1 MRKWLIC
8 ASLLQYW
15 IGFPTRLHD
24 PRLKGGLS
32 CLHETRGG
40 TASRESKAITM
51 TETCRYVYQ
60 AIARALKDHD
70 VGTLFGLM
78 GDANLFMIDHYARA
92 CGGRFVPAAHEGSSV
107 LMALAYAH
115 VGNTVG
121 VATVT
126 HGPALTNCVTALTEG
141 ARGNIPM
148 VLLAGDTPVANPRH
162 LQSIDQRE
170 VVKATGAGFEQMRS
184 PETATR
190 DVARAFFRARSER
203 RPIVLN
209 MPADFMWCEAS
220 YEPLVLTVFGTP
232 AYVPE
237 GEGLD
242 QAIGIIAA
250 AKRPIILAGG
260 GAHNARAQLIRLAE
274 RLEAP
279 LATTLKAKGLF
290 SGHPYD
296 MDIFGTLSTPAAY
309 DLIARSDCV
318 IVFGAGLQDF
328 TTDRGALL
336 KGKRIVQV
344 DIDSRVLGR
353 THHPDAALVADA
365 GLTADNFVYWLNEAE
380 IPPSGFTSELDIAS
394 LTTHPSGRN
403 AHAGTEYVNYVQ
415 ALERLEEVIPKNR
428 ILVTDGGRFMTEV
441 WCRISVSDPRSFV
454 VTANFGSIGLG
465 LQEAIGAGLAAPDR
479 PVVLFTGDGGFMM
492 GGVNEFNTAVRLRQ
506 DLIVIVCNDSA
517 YGAEHI
523 QFLDRQMDPG
533 LTQFDWPS
541 FAAVAT
547 ALGGK
552 GIEVRSMDDLS
563 VAIEA
568 IKGRD
573 RPLLIELKLDP
584 NDVPRMRI

>member
-1 MRKWLIC
+1 MTIEK
-8 ASLLQYW
+8 
-15 IGFPTRLHD
+15 
-24 PRLKGGLS
+24 PRL
-32 CLHETRGG
+32 
-40 TASRESKAITM
+40 
-51 TETCRYVYQ
+51 VYQ
-60 AIARALKDHD
+60 AIARALCDHD
-70 VGTLFGLM
+70 VDTLFGLM
-78 GDANLFMIDHYARA
+78 GDANLFMVDYYARA

-115 VGNTVG
+115 VGGKVG
-121 VATVT
+121 VATIT

-162 LQSIDQRE
+162 IQSIDQRE

-190 DVARAFFRARSER
+190 DVARAMFRARSER

-209 MPADFMWCEAS
+209 MPADFMWRDAT
-220 YEPLVLTVFGTP
+220 YEPIVLTVFDTP
-232 AYVPE
+232 AYVPQ
-237 GEGLD
+237 GDGLD

-250 AKRPIILAGG
+250 AKRPIVLAGG
-260 GAHNARAQLIRLAE
+260 GACRAREQLIRLAD
-274 RLEAP
+274 RLQAP

-290 SGHPYD
+290 SGHPHD

-309 DLIARSDCV
+309 DLIAKADCV
-318 IVFGAGLQDF
+318 IAFGASMQDF
-328 TTDRGALL
+328 TTDKGALL
-336 KGKRIVQV
+336 KGKRVVQIDV
-344 DIDSRVLGR
+344 DSRVIGR

-365 GLTADNFVYWLNEAE
+365 GLTADNIVYWLDEAE
-380 IPPSGFTSELDIAS
+380 IPPSGFTSELDIAT
-394 LTTHPSGRN
+394 LTAHPSARPDSAAEG
-403 AHAGTEYVNYVQ
+403 YVNYVY
-415 ALERLEEVIPKNR
+415 ALERLEEALPKNR
-428 ILVTDGGRFMTEV
+428 VLVTDGGRFMTEV

-465 LQEAIGAGLAAPDR
+465 VQEAIGAGLAAPDR

-492 GGVNEFNTAVRLRQ
+492 GGVNEFNTAVRLGQ

-541 FAAVAT
+541 FAAVGT
-547 ALGGK
+547 ALGGQ
-552 GIEVRSMDDLS
+552 GIEVRSRDELEA
-563 VAIEA
+563 AIEA
-568 IKGRD
+568 IKSRD
-573 RPLLIELKLDP
+573 RPMLIELKLDP
-584 NDVPRMRI
+584 NDVPRMRL